1 MSDVNIRTIRP
12 GLLVSVHA
20 RQSGNRS
27 YQKRD
32 IERAHLTESGTER
45 SSWATTKIVFD
56 PAEAKLASQVAN
68 RARYLITRLC
78 ADTAHGPLCPLDR
91 RDDLKEAIQEARTL
105 CAEFNDKAVFSRVE
119 INVICG
125 EVVADDVEAARAL
138 FSETEKFMAQM
149 QDGLQNLDVKKVRA
163 ACAKLLDLGQMLSP
177 EANANVA
184 AAVNTARAAARKIVA
199 AGEQAAIEIDRQAIA
214 KIGVARSSFLDF
226 GMSTDEVVIEHE
238 RFSRALDFESP
249 APLPTVETR
258 RQPSSMDLDF
268 EDAI

>member
-1 MSDVNIRTIRP
+1 MSDVSIRTIRP

-56 PAEAKLASQVAN
+56 PAEAKAASQVAN
-68 RARYLITRLC
+68 RARYLVTRLC

-91 RDDLKEAIQEARTL
+91 RDDLKAAISEARALT
-105 CAEFNDKAVFSRVE
+105 AEFNNTAVFSRVDLH
-119 INVICG
+119 VICG
-125 EVVADDVEAARAL
+125 EVVADDVEAASAM

-149 QDGLQNLDVKKVRA
+149 QDGLQQLDVKKVRA
-163 ACAKLLDLGQMLSP
+163 AAAKLLDIGQMLSA
-177 EANANVA
+177 EANADVA
-184 AAVNTARAAARKIVA
+184 AAVNTARAAASKIVA
-199 AGEQAAIEIDRQAIA
+199 AGEQAAIEIDQQAIM

-226 GMSTDEVVIEHE
+226 GMDDGEVKIEHE
-238 RFSRALDFESP
+238 RFGRALDFESHP
-249 APLPTVETR
+249 PVETPR

-268 EDAI
+268 DEVI

>member
-1 MSDVNIRTIRP
+1 MSDINIRTIRP

-20 RQSGNRS
+20 RQYGNRS

-91 RDDLKEAIQEARTL
+91 RDDLKKAIQESRAL
-105 CAEFNDKAVFSRVE
+105 CADFNDKAVFSRVE

-138 FSETEKFMAQM
+138 FSETEKFMAQA
-149 QDGLQNLDVKKVRA
+149 QEGLKELDVKKIRA
-163 ACAKLLDLGQMLSP
+163 ACAKLLDIGQMLSP
-177 EANANVA
+177 EANRDVA
-184 AAVNTARAAARKIVA
+184 AAVNAARAAARKIVA
-199 AGEQAAIEIDRQAIA
+199 AGEQAAIEIDQQAIA

-226 GMSTDEVVIEHE
+226 GMADEVTIEHE
-238 RFSRALDFESP
+238 RFSRALDFEAPP
-249 APLPTVETR
+249 AVETPR
-258 RQPSSMDLDF
+258 SQPSSMNLDF